1 MNSVSVRNIPKIGS
15 K

>member
-15 K
+15 N